1 MTDKLYEITDQHR
14 DLLGMV
20 EREEL
25 SASDIAD
32 TVDALEGEFGSKA
45 DSLIRVVKGFDGDI
59 DAIDSEIKR
68 LQARKSAFKNRQQ
81 SLRDYLKFNMQKT
94 GIKQIKC
101 PLFTISLAAGRDQAI
116 IDDPDQLPDELVEAR
131 VTIQPKKAEI
141 LRKLKAGEDVPGARI
156 EKTEESVRI
165 R

>member
-1 MTDKLYEITDQHR
+1 MTDKLYEIVEQHQ
-14 DLLGMV
+14 DLAAMV

-25 SASDIAD
+25 SAEDIAD
-32 TVDALEGEFGSKA
+32 TVDALEGEFGAKA

-59 DAIDSEIKR
+59 DAIDAEIKR

-81 SLRDYLKFNMQKT
+81 SLREYLKFNMQKT

-101 PLFTISLAAGRDQAI
+101 PLFTISLAAGRDQAV
-116 IDDPDQLPDELVEAR
+116 IDNPDDLPDDLVEAK
-131 VTIQPKKAEI
+131 VAIQPKKAEI
-141 LRKLKAGEDVPGARI
+141 LRKLKAGDDVPGARL
-156 EKTEESVRI
+156 EKTEDSVRI